1 MKVAG
6 IVVEFNP
13 LTKGHL
19 YLINKIRENY
29 NVDYIVVAMSPNF
42 VMRGEPAIYDKFTRC
57 EMALK
62 AGIDLVVEIP
72 TVYAIQSADIY
83 AKRGIELLNAVGVTD
98 LFFGAE
104 CDELNKLK
112 KVSEIMNSKEYN
124 EFLKK
129 CQDEGN
135 SFNTSSKKAIL
146 SIDESLD
153 SVINSPNNLLGI
165 EYIKA
170 VGKINPNINIHPI
183 KRIETEYY
191 DGIDENKVIQSATA
205 LREELMKDSPNYDY
219 FPFNPLN
226 LIKHVKNDYLPFIK
240 SKIYS
245 STSSELKDI
254 LGMNEGFE
262 NKLRTIKNFNDY
274 DELVNS
280 LVSKRDRETK
290 VNRILISTLLNIK
303 KEESV
308 DAPLSYVR
316 ILGFNRK
323 GKSYLKVINKNNYLF
338 INSIKRDLPIEVY
351 RELDFTKMYSLPYKE
366 NILIKEYEPVIIEE

>member
-19 YLINKIRENY
+19 YLINKIKEEY

-72 TVYAIQSADIY
+72 TIYAIQSADIY
-83 AKRGIELLNAVGVTD
+83 AKRGIELLNMVGVTD

-104 CDELNKLK
+104 CDDLDKLNR
-112 KVSEIMNSKEYN
+112 VSEIMVSKEYN

-129 CQDEGN
+129 YQDEGN
-135 SFNTSSKKAIL
+135 SFNSSSKKAIL
-146 SIDESLD
+146 SIDESL
-153 SVINSPNNLLGI
+153 SNVINSPNNLLGI

-170 VGKINPNINIHPI
+170 IKSINSKINIHI
-183 KRIETEYY
+183 VKRIESEYY
-191 DGIDENKVIQSATA
+191 DGIDDEKEFQSATA
-205 LREELMKDSPNYDY
+205 LREELKKDSPNYSY
-219 FPFNPLN
+219 FPFNPDGLT
-226 LIKHVKNDYLPFIK
+226 KHVKNDYLPFIK
-240 SKIYS
+240 SKVYS
-245 STSSELKDI
+245 STSLELKDI

-290 VNRILISTLLNIK
+290 VNRILLSTLLNIK

-308 DAPLSYVR
+308 DTPLSYVR

-323 GKSYLKVINKNNYLF
+323 GKSYLKVINKNNYLL

-366 NILIKEYEPVIIEE
+366 NILIKEYEPIIIEE